1 MKNRN
6 RELWAALITIITITL
21 AYMVLLAIL
30 GKAPPASDLIGHMI
44 GVVGFILMLMTEIL
58 YSIRK
63 RSRKAKWGRMSQWL
77 NFHIYTGLV
86 GPYLVLLHTS
96 WKFNGLAGFTLFL
109 TVVIVIS
116 GFIGRYIYTAI
127 PRSTDG
133 VELEINQIDVQVVEI
148 QSKLSMLLEGNQQL
162 SSLVSKMFGL
172 TLDGEKQYSNY
183 VKRSSEN
190 IMERFRWR
198 AAEKSLPPES
208 QDQLKELR
216 QLLNRQSELNR
227 QKSSLALMRRM
238 FSLWHTIH
246 IPIGMVLFTAAFIHI
261 IAAIYYA
268 TLLR

>member
-1 MKNRN
+1 MNNRN
-6 RELWAALITIITITL
+6 LELWAALISIITITL
-21 AYMVLLAIL
+21 AYLVLVAAL
-30 GKAPPASDLIGHMI
+30 GEVPPASDLIGHLI

-77 NFHIYTGLV
+77 NFHIYTGIV

-96 WKFNGLAGFTLFL
+96 WKFNGLAGFTLLL
-109 TVVIVIS
+109 TAIIVIS

-127 PRSTDG
+127 PRSADG
-133 VELEINQIDVQVVEI
+133 VELEINQIDLQVVEI
-148 QSKLSMLLEGNQQL
+148 QNALSMLLEGNPQL
-162 SSLVSKMFGL
+162 SSLVGKKIGL
-172 TLDGEKQYSNY
+172 TLDDKKQFSQN
-183 VKRSSEN
+183 VNRSSLNVFEH
-190 IMERFRWR
+190 FRWS
-198 AAEKSLPPES
+198 AAEKSLTPES
-208 QDQLKELR
+208 QDQLRELR

>member
-6 RELWAALITIITITL
+6 RELWAALITIITITF

-30 GKAPPASDLIGHMI
+30 GKAPPASDLIGHLI

-77 NFHIYTGLV
+77 NFHIYTGIV

-109 TVVIVIS
+109 TVIIVIS

-127 PRSTDG
+127 PRSADG
-133 VELEINQIDVQVVEI
+133 VELEINQIDIQVVEI

-162 SSLVSKMFGL
+162 SSLVSKRIGL
-172 TLDGEKQYSNY
+172 TFDDEKQLSNN
-183 VKRSSEN
+183 VKRSSVN

-198 AAEKSLPPES
+198 AAEKSLSSES
-208 QDQLKELR
+208 QDQLKVLM